1 MVEHLS
7 NMWAAQDPPQHRT
20 LSFGKH
26 YEADFPRVLFGTST
40 LRQQFTLYD
49 TGLPAPYLATLMND
63 LFSAACVFTDM
74 QAPGPLCWQLIL
86 NSLYFSSL
94 FFLQKVLACS
104 LFPLAEVNG
113 WVFWIDCS

>member
-1 MVEHLS
+1 M
-7 NMWAAQDPPQHRT
+7 
-20 LSFGKH
+20 
-26 YEADFPRVLFGTST
+26 
-40 LRQQFTLYD
+40 
-49 TGLPAPYLATLMND
+49 GLPAPYLATLMND